1 MSSYLELER
10 LLVKALDKALQTWAQ
25 SEEELEDACV
35 SWVEKFSPEILAP
48 TLYRNRET
56 IKSRALKGRQ
66 LKALNPCLRY
76 RIKWGEQHCKIEDVE
91 KVEVM

>member
-1 MSSYLELER
+1 MASYLVLER
-10 LLVKALDKALQTWAQ
+10 QLIKALDKALQTWAQ

-35 SWVEKFSPEILAP
+35 SWVEKFSSESLAP

-56 IKSRALKGRQ
+56 IKSRALKGRE

-76 RIKWGEQHCKIEDVE
+76 RIKWGDKHCKIEDVE
-91 KVEVM
+91 RVM